1 LTGSLPADDQLAS
14 LNWLTKLDVSRNDME
29 GPIPDALG
37 KLARGNLRFLDLS
50 ANRFNGA
57 LPNDLFANNLL
68 THLDVSGNDLDWS
81 SLGTG

>member
-1 LTGSLPADDQLAS
+1 
-14 LNWLTKLDVSRNDME
+14 ME